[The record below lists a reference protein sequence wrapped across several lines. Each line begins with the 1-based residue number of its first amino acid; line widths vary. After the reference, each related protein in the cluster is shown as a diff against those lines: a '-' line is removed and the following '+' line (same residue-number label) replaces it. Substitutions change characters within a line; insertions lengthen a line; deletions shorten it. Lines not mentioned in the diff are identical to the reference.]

1 MAHEGS
7 VTKLIGRAQHGDDD
21 AFGELFRRYFPRLV
35 GLARKRLAGIPDPE
49 ADEEDAAL
57 AAMASFCRCAPAGQF
72 AQLTD
77 RNSLWNLLATIT
89 ARKVSQQIKRRTRPK
104 RVARLGVRSPQEA
117 NNFLTRASPATQFP
131 RPRIGG
137 EGQGEGVERS
147 SMLEDIPL
155 TPTLSPDAGEREKSS
170 RDGKISNVCFAEQ
183 PLADEL
189 FSHEPTPEDAAMFV
203 EDFNRLLG
211 LLSDP
216 TLQQVALQTLEGYS
230 TTEIAETLGRTKR
243 TVERKLESIRQIWS
257 EELPR

>member
-1 MAHEGS
+1 MTHEGS

-57 AAMASFCRCAPAGQF
+57 AAMASFCRRAPAGQF
-72 AQLTD
+72 GQLTD
-77 RNSLWNLLATIT
+77 RNSLWSLLATIT

-104 RVARLGVRSPQEA
+104 RDPRHGVRSLQEA
-117 NNFLTRASPATQFP
+117 NN
-131 RPRIGG
+131 
-137 EGQGEGVERS
+137 
-147 SMLEDIPL
+147 
-155 TPTLSPDAGEREKSS
+155 
-170 RDGKISNVCFAEQ
+170 SNEH
-183 PLADEL
+183 PLADEF
-189 FSHEPTPEDAAMFV
+189 FSREPTPEDAAMFV

-211 LLSDP
+211 LLCDP

-257 EELPR
+257 EELPL